1 MPTCVRFQ
9 FAADPLDC
17 GPTTMNETTQSIH
30 AALLPFLGVLRF
42 YGEDAARFLQGQVT
56 HDTQLLAEGRTLLAA
71 CNTPQGRVIALPR
84 LKQTE
89 EAVYALLPA
98 DLLEHVAARLR
109 RFVLRA
115 KVDVQIAA
123 DLQVAWVGGQ
133 PFSDTL
139 AVESYDATRTM
150 SAVPNAGATE
160 LVSFDYAPDR
170 QVIAAHGG
178 ALRAM
183 TGLSLSKSLPGIEH
197 EWWAA
202 DIAAGLPQ
210 VFRASS
216 EQFVPQMLNLDLL
229 DGISFTKGCYTGQ
242 EIVART
248 QHLGRIKRRTFRYRI
263 AGGPPLAPLAAL
275 ALEGNKA
282 AEVVMSA
289 PHGAHVELLAVTS
302 LDARGRTLVTADG
315 REAAP
320 VELPYQIGG
329 ND

>member
-1 MPTCVRFQ
+1 MH
-9 FAADPLDC
+9 DS
-17 GPTTMNETTQSIH
+17 TQSIH

-56 HDTQLLAEGRTLLAA
+56 HDTQLLADGRTLLTA
-71 CNTPQGRVIALPR
+71 CNTPQGRVIALLR

-89 EAVYALLPA
+89 DAVYALLPA
-98 DLLEHVAARLR
+98 DLLEHVASRLR

-123 DLQVAWVGGQ
+123 DLQVAWVGGH
-133 PFSDTL
+133 PFSETL
-139 AVESYDATRTM
+139 AVESYDATRTL
-150 SAVPNAGATE
+150 SAIPQAGATE
-160 LVSFDYAPDR
+160 VVSFDYGSGR
-170 QVIAAHGG
+170 QVVAAPGA
-178 ALRAM
+178 ALRAI
-183 TGLSLSKSLPGIEH
+183 TGLSLSKSLPRIEE

-216 EQFVPQMLNLDLL
+216 EQFVPQMLNLDRL

-248 QHLGRIKRRTFRYRI
+248 QHLGRIKRRTFRYRVT
-263 AGGPPLAPLAAL
+263 AGAPLAPLAGLHL
-275 ALEGNKA
+275 AGSKV

-289 PHGAHVELLAVTS
+289 PRGDAVELLAVTA
-302 LDARGRTLVTADG
+302 LDARDRTLVTEDG
-315 REAAP
+315 REAEP
-320 VELPYQIGG
+320 VTIPYGI
-329 ND
+329 

>member
-1 MPTCVRFQ
+1 MHEP
-9 FAADPLDC
+9 
-17 GPTTMNETTQSIH
+17 TQSIH

-42 YGEDAARFLQGQVT
+42 YGEDAAKFLQGQVT
-56 HDTQLLAEGRTLLAA
+56 HDTRLLAEGRTLLTA
-71 CNTPQGRVIALPR
+71 CNTPQGRVIALMR

-89 EAVYALLPA
+89 DAVYALLPA
-98 DLLEHVAARLR
+98 DLLEHVASRLR

-115 KVDVQIAA
+115 RVDVQIAA

-139 AVESYDATRTM
+139 AVESYDATRTL
-150 SAVPNAGATE
+150 SAIPHAGATE
-160 LVSFDYAPDR
+160 VASFNYDGGR
-170 QVIAAHGG
+170 QVVAAPGT
-178 ALRAM
+178 ALRAI
-183 TGLSLSKSLPGIEH
+183 TGLSLARSLPGIED

-229 DGISFTKGCYTGQ
+229 DGISFDKGCYTGQ

-248 QHLGRIKRRTFRYRI
+248 QHLGRIKRRTFRYRV
-263 AGGPPLAPLAAL
+263 AGGPPLAPLDGL
-275 ALEGNKA
+275 GLEGAKV

-289 PHGAHVELLAVTS
+289 ARGDGIELLAVTA
-302 LDARGRTLVTADG
+302 LDARDRTLVTPDG
-315 REAAP
+315 REAVP
-320 VELPYQIGG
+320 VEMPYGV
-329 ND
+329 